1 MEGILPAYRTW
12 LRRHLASAMPL
23 LADRGASTA
32 LPPLR
37 GAGCAQDD
45 SADRALIKNM
55 AHKITLIPGDG
66 IGPEVTRAAVR
77 ILEATG
83 VKFEWETF
91 IAGAEAFEKYKE
103 YIPKELTESIERTHV
118 GLKGPVS
125 TPIGG
130 GFASINVAL
139 RQKFELYANFR
150 PIRNLPH
157 IPTRYPDVDLII
169 VRENTESLY
178 SGLEHEVV
186 PGVVESLKIITEK
199 ASTRIARFA
208 FEYAR
213 KNNRKKIHAIHKANI
228 MKLSD
233 GLFLRCARTVAKDYP
248 EITYGEHI
256 VDNTCMQLVMNPY
269 QYDMLVME
277 NLYGDIISDL
287 CAAFVGGLGFVPSA
301 NLGDHCAIFEAVHG
315 SAPDIAGKNLANPTA
330 ILRSAL
336 LMLRH
341 LGEHDAALKIRN
353 ALEKVY
359 RTREKLTRDVGGN
372 AGTSEFADFIIE
384 AMESGADAQSAVESS
399 HV

>member
-1 MEGILPAYRTW
+1 MT
-12 LRRHLASAMPL
+12 
-23 LADRGASTA
+23 
-32 LPPLR
+32 
-37 GAGCAQDD
+37 
-45 SADRALIKNM
+45 
-55 AHKITLIPGDG
+55 HKVTLIPGDG
-66 IGPEVTRAAVR
+66 IGPEVTKATVR

-83 VKFEWETF
+83 VKFEWESF
-91 IAGAEAFEKYKE
+91 QVGAEAFEKYGE
-103 YIPKELTESIERTHV
+103 YIPKEAIESIERTRV

-130 GFASINVAL
+130 GFSSINVAL

-157 IPTRYPDVDLII
+157 IPTRYPNVDLII

-213 KNNRKKIHAIHKANI
+213 KNHRKKVHAIHKANI

-233 GLFLRCARTVAKDYP
+233 GLFLRCSRTVAKEYP

-301 NLGDHCAIFEAVHG
+301 NLGDTCAIFEAVHG
-315 SAPDIAGKNLANPTA
+315 SAPDIAGKDPPNPA
-330 ILRSAL
+330 ALLPPAL

-341 LGEHDAALKIRN
+341 LGEHEASTQIRN
-353 ALEKVY
+353 ALERVY
-359 RTREKLTRDVGGN
+359 RHPEKLTRDVGGQ
-372 AGTSEFADFIIE
+372 AGTSQFAD
-384 AMESGADAQSAVESS
+384 AVIDEMSKEKTAT
-399 HV
+399 VPAR

>member
-1 MEGILPAYRTW
+1 MQR
-12 LRRHLASAMPL
+12 
-23 LADRGASTA
+23 
-32 LPPLR
+32 
-37 GAGCAQDD
+37 
-45 SADRALIKNM
+45 
-55 AHKITLIPGDG
+55 ITLIPGDG
-66 IGPEVTRAAVR
+66 IGPEVTNATVR

-91 IAGAEAFEKYKE
+91 MAGAEAFEKYKE
-103 YIPKELTESIERTHV
+103 YIPKDLNDSIERTRV
-118 GLKGPVS
+118 GLKGPVT

-130 GFASINVAL
+130 GFASINVEL
-139 RQKFELYANFR
+139 RKRFELYANFR

-169 VRENTESLY
+169 VRENTEGLY
-178 SGLEHEVV
+178 SGIEHEVV

-213 KNNRKKIHAIHKANI
+213 KNQRKKIHAIHKANI

-233 GLFLRCARTVAKDYP
+233 GLFLRCSRAVSKEYP
-248 EITYGEHI
+248 EIAYAEHI

-269 QYDMLVME
+269 QYDMLVLE

-287 CAAFVGGLGFVPSA
+287 CAAFVGGLGLVPGA
-301 NLGDHCAIFEAVHG
+301 NFGNQCAIFEAVHG

-330 ILRSAL
+330 LLRSAL

-341 LGEHDAALKIRN
+341 LGEHQAALRVRN

-359 RTREKLTRDVGGN
+359 RTRDKLTRDVGGK
-372 AGTSEFADFIIE
+372 AGTSEFADAVIAE
-384 AMESGADAQSAVESS
+384 MQSAPVPEP
-399 HV
+399 VP

>member
-1 MEGILPAYRTW
+1 
-12 LRRHLASAMPL
+12 
-23 LADRGASTA
+23 
-32 LPPLR
+32 
-37 GAGCAQDD
+37 
-45 SADRALIKNM
+45 M

-66 IGPEVTRAAVR
+66 IGPEVTSAAVR

-83 VKFEWETF
+83 IKFEWESF
-91 IAGAEAFEKYKE
+91 HAGAEAYEKYKE
-103 YIPKELTESIERTHV
+103 YLPKELLDSIDRTRV
-118 GLKGPVS
+118 GLKGPVT

-130 GFASINVAL
+130 GFPSINVAL
-139 RQKFELYANFR
+139 RKKLELFANFR
-150 PIRNLPH
+150 PIQNLPG
-157 IPTRYPDVDLII
+157 IPTRYPGVDLVI

-178 SGLEHEVV
+178 SGIEHEVV

-213 KNNRKKIHAIHKANI
+213 RERRKRVHAIHKANI

-233 GLFLRCARTVAKDYP
+233 GLFLRCSRNVSREYP

-269 QYDMLVME
+269 QYDVLVME

-287 CAAFVGGLGFVPSA
+287 CAAFVGGLGLVPGA
-301 NLGDHCAIFEAVHG
+301 NFGHGCAVFEAVHG
-315 SAPDIAGKNLANPTA
+315 SAPDIAGKDLANPTA
-330 ILRSAL
+330 VLQSGV

-341 LGEHDAALKIRN
+341 LGETNAADRVRL

-359 RTREKLTRDVGGN
+359 RAKQHITRDVGGT
-372 AGTSEFADFIIE
+372 ASTSEFADTVIQTLETITPE
-384 AMESGADAQSAVESS
+384 DLALLAYPPPQPPEQL
-399 HV
+399 